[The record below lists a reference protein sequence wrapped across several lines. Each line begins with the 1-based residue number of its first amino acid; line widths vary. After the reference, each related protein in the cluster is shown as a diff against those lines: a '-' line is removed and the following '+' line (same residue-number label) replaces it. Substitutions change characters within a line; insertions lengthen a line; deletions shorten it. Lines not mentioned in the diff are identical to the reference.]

1 MSIRFG
7 LGTVLLLTG
16 GVLMGSSE
24 ATIPPSPLGG
34 STSGFGPLAWFVVSK
49 PVLGISLVVLGLFI
63 MFRAGRGRDVI
74 EERVAHKVD

>member
-7 LGTVLLLTG
+7 LGTVLFLTG

-34 STSGFGPLAWFVVSK
+34 STTGFGPLAWFVMSK
-49 PVLGISLVVLGLFI
+49 PVLGISFVVLGLFI
-63 MFRAGRGRDVI
+63 MFRAGRSRDVI
-74 EERVAHKVD
+74 EERVVR